1 MATCCPHPRSR
12 ALSPTEPPR
21 LTTIPLNSLFTFA
34 ALPEDHPH
42 ALHFPNRR
50 ADSAAAKG
58 VGRKVSFGERVL
70 GGLRRRTTWKDV
82 VGEMGGVEGSDT
94 IEVRSG
100 ELRDVWDNTVEG
112 GDGENPQGR
121 DEGGQSKTSENA
133 PKLRLRRISSLR
145 SSPDLRRLRL
155 DSVSPTR
162 RPRSSCELRARVSKG
177 PSAPDLANELRPLGP
192 VDFGTPTAI
201 SNIADQE
208 PDITD
213 LSAPTPLARIAEQAL
228 SVGSFEVAVQNAADK
243 VESEEAAR
251 PPTSTSIHLTTLQIS
266 EQLRS
271 LSQMSD
277 SAEQPEHLTPEPWAY
292 HRRQRS
298 IVEFVNQENVSWSG
312 HARHLR
318 QISGT
323 GAVPSQVSSSWARP
337 AKDRD
342 TSSSIYS
349 RATSPDV
356 PALAERPT
364 KLEAWPLIEASSPA
378 KLALVLDGAV
388 DEVPTIPQ
396 QYEAPTAKLDPALI
410 ALPPSSSLSSHY
422 LAPPT
427 APERT
432 ASIRSSASNVS
443 KRSRF
448 LERFTPPKRLVK
460 KRKSFFMFLRPGSKR
475 QHQTRSISTPTLIS
489 RPINIDGAAD
499 ESDLLTVQY
508 ELNPPAADRKR
519 SASTSKLP
527 SITLAPAA
535 SSPHL
540 ARKPSLIEYERKLSM
555 VGDDRR
561 RPSNVDIK
569 RLSVVQ
575 EDNMRRPS
583 TLRKSISR
591 RVLPRAAENALMDAA
606 LERHLAEK
614 ALFQSSK
621 RNSTTLSPK
630 TNVSAPDFGT
640 TTWSAPSVTGPD
652 SPEHDP
658 LDPIERAAAAKKL
671 GTAHRSPP
679 TTPLESRSR
688 ASTVTTQPGESS
700 PSAPQFQTPSSVS
713 QKSTVS
719 KIGSSLASWSR
730 FPSHSRLERVGSAGP
745 ADNVIARDFAF
756 DSDGIKSVGTA
767 TRAGPTKRTLT
778 GLSTASSKSRLPK
791 SRSATFGGIKRYY
804 SSLFSRTDFQGKGR
818 RTSVALGGSL
828 ENPELEVLPPV
839 MPHGTHSAPVLAEVK
854 PGHGHEVNHPRG
866 KVPSEAVV
874 EAEPGA
880 GAVYPA
886 LREADDKTRAES
898 SLFVHKDPFHHLE
911 QHHERQNSSIDP
923 ADGASEQQALLATQ
937 DQRQTSHGL
946 THDGAADPLPS
957 SSPHK
962 AEVWCGVYQDCLVR
976 PVSPDDTGSLE
987 RITSPLHSAAP
998 KSVVMGPPTLE
1009 PSKSRSPQQQPPV
1022 LLDPGATV
1030 RRFPSV
1036 TVVDDRKG
1044 HWRSVSFISVQSGK
1058 SGGSG
1063 SGFLRESSNDLLRL
1077 MEVKEREE
1085 REKLMAGVLEES
1097 SVGK

>member
-1 MATCCPHPRSR
+1 MATCCPHPHSR

-21 LTTIPLNSLFTFA
+21 LTTVPLNSLFTFA

-70 GGLRRRTTWKDV
+70 GGLRRRKTWKDV
-82 VGEMGGVEGSDT
+82 VGEMGVVDGGEAVEVG
-94 IEVRSG
+94 SG
-100 ELRDVWDNTVEG
+100 ELRDVWESTGEG
-112 GDGENPQGR
+112 GDAEDTQCM
-121 DEGGQSKTSENA
+121 DEGRQSRISDKA

-162 RPRSSCELRARVSKG
+162 RPRSSCELRARFSKG
-177 PSAPDLANELRPLGP
+177 PIVPDLANELCPLEAADFDTP
-192 VDFGTPTAI
+192 VATPNVANQI
-201 SNIADQE
+201 

-228 SVGSFEVAVQNAADK
+228 SIGSFEVAVQDAANK
-243 VESEEAAR
+243 VESEGAIR
-251 PPTSTSIHLTTLQIS
+251 PPTSASIHLTTLQIS

-277 SAEQPEHLTPEPWAY
+277 STEQPKHLTPEPWAY

-298 IVEFVNQENVSWSG
+298 IVEVVKQKNVSWSG
-312 HARHLR
+312 HASHLR
-318 QISGT
+318 QIP
-323 GAVPSQVSSSWARP
+323 GAGVVPSQVSNLWARP

-356 PALAERPT
+356 PAPAEWPI

-378 KLALVLDGAV
+378 KLAFVLDGAA
-388 DEVPTIPQ
+388 DEVLTIPQ
-396 QYEAPTAKLDPALI
+396 PYEAAAVKLDPAMI
-410 ALPPSSSLSSHY
+410 ALPPSSSLSSLY
-422 LAPPT
+422 LAPPA
-427 APERT
+427 APERM
-432 ASIRSSASNVS
+432 ASMRSSASNVS

-448 LERFTPPKRLVK
+448 LERFTPPKKLVK
-460 KRKSFFMFLRPGSKR
+460 KRRSFFMFLRPGSKR
-475 QHQTRSISTPTLIS
+475 QHQTRSISTPTLVS
-489 RPINIDGAAD
+489 RPINVDGPAD

-508 ELNPPAADRKR
+508 ELNAPAADRKH
-519 SASTSKLP
+519 SVSTSKLP
-527 SITLAPAA
+527 SIILAPAA
-535 SSPHL
+535 SSPDL
-540 ARKPSLIEYERKLSM
+540 ARKPSLIEYERKLSV

-575 EDNMRRPS
+575 EDNMRKPS
-583 TLRKSISR
+583 TLRKNISR
-591 RVLPRAAENALMDAA
+591 RVLPRAPENALMDAA

-614 ALFQSSK
+614 ILFQSSK
-621 RNSTTLSPK
+621 RHSTTLSPK
-630 TNVSAPDFGT
+630 ANVSAPDFGT
-640 TTWSAPSVTGPD
+640 TTWSEPSVTGPD
-652 SPEHDP
+652 GPEHDP
-658 LDPIERAAAAKKL
+658 LDPIAATAKKL
-671 GTAHRSPP
+671 SNAHLS
-679 TTPLESRSR
+679 TPRTPIDGRSR
-688 ASTVTTQPGESS
+688 ASTVTTQPSEQT
-700 PSAPQFQTPSSVS
+700 PSAPLFQTPSSVS
-713 QKSTVS
+713 QNSTVS
-719 KIGSSLASWSR
+719 NIGSSLASWSR

-756 DSDGIKSVGTA
+756 EFVGSKPIDSAAHS
-767 TRAGPTKRTLT
+767 GPAKRTLT
-778 GLSTASSKSRLPK
+778 GLSTASTKSRRPK

-818 RTSVALGGSL
+818 RTSVVMGGLL

-839 MPHGTHSAPVLAEVK
+839 MPHGTHSAPVLGEVK
-854 PGHGHEVNHPRG
+854 SVHGHEVNHPRG
-866 KVPSEAVV
+866 KMSSEAVV

-880 GAVYPA
+880 GAIHPA
-886 LREADDKTRAES
+886 LRGANTTGAEKG
-898 SLFVHKDPFHHLE
+898 LFIHGDPFHHLE

-923 ADGASEQQALLATQ
+923 ADEVSEQQALLPPREQTQ
-937 DQRQTSHGL
+937 ACHGL
-946 THDGAADPLPS
+946 THDGAADPVPS

-962 AEVWCGVYQDCLVR
+962 AEIWCGVYQDCLVR
-976 PVSPDDTGSLE
+976 PASLDE
-987 RITSPLHSAAP
+987 AASADKATSPTASIAP
-998 KSVVMGPPTLE
+998 ESTLMGPPTLR
-1009 PSKSRSPQQQPPV
+1009 PSKARSPQQQPPI

-1044 HWRSVSFISVQSGK
+1044 HWRSVSFISVHSGK
-1058 SGGSG
+1058 SGGRG

-1097 SVGK
+1097 SVRD

>member
-42 ALHFPNRR
+42 ALRFPKRR

-58 VGRKVSFGERVL
+58 VGRKVSLSKRLL
-70 GGLRRRTTWKDV
+70 GGLRRRKTWKDV
-82 VGEMGGVEGSDT
+82 VGEMSGVEGSDAV
-94 IEVRSG
+94 EVRSG
-100 ELRDVWDNTVEG
+100 ELRDVWDSTVEG

-121 DEGGQSKTSENA
+121 DEGRQSKTSENA

-162 RPRSSCELRARVSKG
+162 RPRSSFELRARVSKG
-177 PSAPDLANELRPLGP
+177 PSAPDLANELRPLGA

-228 SVGSFEVAVQNAADK
+228 SVGSLEVAVQDAADK

-298 IVEFVNQENVSWSG
+298 IVEVVNQGNVSWSG

-318 QISGT
+318 QMSGT
-323 GAVPSQVSSSWARP
+323 GAAPSQVSNSWARP

-356 PALAERPT
+356 PAPAERPT

-396 QYEAPTAKLDPALI
+396 QYEAPAAKLDPALI
-410 ALPPSSSLSSHY
+410 ALLSSSSLSSLY

-448 LERFTPPKRLVK
+448 LERFTPPKKLVK

-475 QHQTRSISTPTLIS
+475 QHQTRSISTPTLGS
-489 RPINIDGAAD
+489 RPINVDGAAY
-499 ESDLLTVQY
+499 ESDSLTVQY

-527 SITLAPAA
+527 SITLAPAT
-535 SSPHL
+535 SSPDL
-540 ARKPSLIEYERKLSM
+540 ARKPSLIEYERKLSV

-569 RLSVVQ
+569 RLSAVQ
-575 EDNMRRPS
+575 EDNMRRRS

-591 RVLPRAAENALMDAA
+591 RVLPRAPENALMDAA

-621 RNSTTLSPK
+621 RHSTTLSSK
-630 TNVSAPDFGT
+630 VNVSAPDFGT
-640 TTWSAPSVTGPD
+640 TTWSEPSITGPD

-658 LDPIERAAAAKKL
+658 LDSIAA
-671 GTAHRSPP
+671 TAQRLSNVHLSPP
-679 TTPLESRSR
+679 RTPIDGRSR
-688 ASTVTTQPGESS
+688 TSTVTTQPGEQSL
-700 PSAPQFQTPSSVS
+700 SAPQFQTPSSVS

-756 DSDGIKSVGTA
+756 ESDGSKPIDPAARS
-767 TRAGPTKRTLT
+767 GPAKRTLT
-778 GLSTASSKSRLPK
+778 GLSIASSKFRLQK

-818 RTSVALGGSL
+818 RTSVAMGGSL

-839 MPHGTHSAPVLAEVK
+839 MPHGTHSAPVLGDVK
-854 PGHGHEVNHPRG
+854 PRHGHGVDRPRA
-866 KVPSEAVV
+866 KISSEAIMR
-874 EAEPGA
+874 AELGA
-880 GAVYPA
+880 GDVHPA
-886 LREADDKTRAES
+886 LREADDKIRAES
-898 SLFVHKDPFHHLE
+898 SLFVHKDPFHHLD

-923 ADGASEQQALLATQ
+923 ADEISEQQALLPTQ
-937 DQRQTSHGL
+937 DQRQTSNGL
-946 THDGAADPLPS
+946 THDGAADHLPPS
-957 SSPHK
+957 PPHK
-962 AEVWCGVYQDCLVR
+962 AEVWCGVYKDCLVR
-976 PVSPDDTGSLE
+976 PVSPDDTVLLDT
-987 RITSPLHSAAP
+987 ITSLLDSAAP
-998 KSVVMGPPTLE
+998 ESVVMGPPTLK
-1009 PSKSRSPQQQPPV
+1009 PFKSRSPQQQPPV

-1077 MEVKEREE
+1077 MEVKEREG

-1097 SVGK
+1097 SVGN